1 MPRKSRKTAN
11 KRLRH
16 IAIALIVIVVCFA
29 IAAYCLFFAPLSK
42 AESTQYVY
50 IDIDDSIDSVYVKI
64 ETTSGGSIYGFRILA
79 AFSDYKDNIRTGR
92 YAIDPADGTLTVFRR
107 MKNGMQ
113 EPVNLTVPSVRTMDR
128 LAAALGKK
136 LMTDSAT
143 IYNALTDSAVCARYG
158 YERHTVH
165 CLFIP
170 NTYSVYWNISVD
182 KLLDRM
188 KKESDKFW
196 DGERQAKADSIGMT
210 RVEVVTLASIV
221 DEETANDGEKPMIA
235 GMYVNRLNANMPL
248 QADPTVK
255 YAIGDFKI
263 RRIYNNMLRV
273 KSPYNTYT
281 NVGLPPGPIRI
292 PSVAGI
298 DAVLNY
304 ARHDYIFMCAKE
316 DFSGTHNF
324 ASTYREHLV
333 NARKY
338 SKALNERGIK

>member
-1 MPRKSRKTAN
+1 MPRKSQKTVN

-16 IAIALIVIVVCFA
+16 IVIALIIVAVCIA
-29 IAAYCLFFAPLSK
+29 TAAYCLFFAPLSK
-42 AESTQYVY
+42 ADSTQYVY
-50 IDIDDSIDSVYVKI
+50 IDADDNIDSVHTKI
-64 ETTSGGSIYGFRILA
+64 ETASGGNMHGFRILA
-79 AFSDYKDNIRTGR
+79 AFGSYKDNIRTGR
-92 YAIDPADGTLTVFRR
+92 YAIDPADGALTVFRR

-113 EPVNLTVPSVRTMDR
+113 EPVNLTVPSVRTLDR
-128 LAAALGKK
+128 LAAALGNK

-143 IYNALTDSAVCARYG
+143 IYNALADSSVCARYG

-165 CLFIP
+165 CMFIP

-182 KLLDRM
+182 KLFDRM

-210 RVEVVTLASIV
+210 RLEVVTLASIV

-235 GMYVNRLNANMPL
+235 GMYINRLNANMPL

-304 ARHDYIFMCAKE
+304 AHHDYIFMCAKE

-324 ASTYREHLV
+324 ASTYREHLA

-338 SKALNERGIK
+338 TKALNERGIK

>member
-1 MPRKSRKTAN
+1 MKKKSRN
-11 KRLRH
+11 
-16 IAIALIVIVVCFA
+16 IAIVLIVIAICLLAIVVW
-29 IAAYCLFFAPLSK
+29 LFFAPVTTSTD
-42 AESTQYVY
+42 TQYIY
-50 IDIDDSIDSVYVKI
+50 IDTDDTADSVYTKT
-64 ETTSGGSIYGFRILA
+64 ETAAGKNIPGFQILA
-79 AFSDYKDNIRTGR
+79 VADGYSGNILTGR
-92 YAIDPADGTLTVFRR
+92 YALEPGDGAWTLYRR
-107 MKNGMQ
+107 LKNGMQ
-113 EPVNLTVPSVRTMDR
+113 EPINLTVPSVRTMDK
-128 LAAALGKK
+128 LASSLGKK

-143 IYNALTDSAVCARYG
+143 IYNALTDSTVCARYG
-158 YERHTVH
+158 YEKHTIH

-170 NTYSVYWNISVD
+170 ETYSVYWNISVD

-210 RVEVVTLASIV
+210 RLEVVTLASIV
-221 DEETANDGEKPMIA
+221 DEETANNGEKPMIA
-235 GMYVNRLNANMPL
+235 GMYINRLNAHMPL

-255 YAIGDFKI
+255 YAIGDFSI

-281 NVGLPPGPIRI
+281 NTGLPPGPIRI
-292 PSVAGI
+292 PSIAGI

-304 ARHDYIFMCAKE
+304 AHNDYLFMCAKE

-324 ASTYREHLV
+324 ASTYREHLD

-338 SKALNERGIK
+338 TKALNERGVK